1 MWSHLSQNEFDFLQN
16 TIYLCSIL
24 WFNNLIKT
32 EKNTTK
38 NSSTELEVDAVVW
51 KKCREMQICGDVALI
66 SRFFEGIY
74 VLLLSA
80 LISDNVLESPSRFK
94 DGR

>member
-1 MWSHLSQNEFDFLQN
+1 MTF
-16 TIYLCSIL
+16 
-24 WFNNLIKT
+24 
-32 EKNTTK
+32 
-38 NSSTELEVDAVVW
+38 
-51 KKCREMQICGDVALI
+51 CGDVALI

-80 LISDNVLESPSRFK
+80 LTSDNVLESPSRFK